1 MIDYTPIRQPVPAAP
16 YSEGYL
22 TFPTSSTGAHFEC
35 PRSAMDTTDKEL
47 KILEHIEQNSHVNQ
61 RDLASGV
68 GMSLGMTNAV
78 LKRLVT
84 KGFLMMQKV
93 NNRNIKYA
101 VTPQGIE
108 AIAKRSYRYFRR
120 TLKNVAFY
128 REAIESL
135 VQDVK
140 ARGFEG
146 IVLVGPSDLDFIVEW
161 ACEKWGVNLV
171 SGQGMEDGVF
181 RLYTERY
188 IPEHHRD
195 GSIGFLQDILLDNE
209 LIRNDE
215 ITR

>member
-22 TFPTSSTGAHFEC
+22 TFPASSTGAHFEC

-84 KGFLMMQKV
+84 KGLLMMQKV

-161 ACEKWGVNLV
+161 ACEKWGLGFLSTDEQKGRVYC
-171 SGQGMEDGVF
+171 
-181 RLYTERY
+181 LYSERY
-188 IPEHHRD
+188 IPEGD
-195 GSIGFLQDILLDNE
+195 DADATGFLQKILLDSE
-209 LIRNDE
+209 LIVNYENR
-215 ITR
+215 